1 MGIDITAEVH
11 VACPRADVGAYMT
24 NPANDPEWIGGLR
37 EVRRLDDG
45 PLEVGSRVAREASF
59 LGRKIEYV
67 NEILELDPERVLDMQ
82 SVVAPFPMRITYT
95 FEDANG
101 GTVVRNRARGGGMRI
116 LAPLVKRNVQRDLN
130 KLRDR
135 LERS

>member
-1 MGIDITAEVH
+1 MGIDITAEVV
-11 VACPRADVGAYMT
+11 VARPRADVGAYMT

-67 NEILELDPERVLDMQ
+67 NEILELDPQRVLDMQ

-101 GTVVRNRARGGGMRI
+101 GTVVRNRVRGGGMRI